1 MAHPGMTDRPPT
13 RGEFELLRQIVA
25 GQGARL
31 ETIDSSGTKGV
42 AVVQAQMTDVVKDL
56 AELKTEVNVRFDSAA
71 TGELQWHKDHLA
83 MHEQERRDR
92 VTGRRWLIG
101 TAVAGMASMT
111 AVLALLVDVLN
122 HVH

>member
-1 MAHPGMTDRPPT
+1 MTEQSPS
-13 RGEFELLRQIVA
+13 RGEFDLLRQIVA
-25 GQGARL
+25 GQGQRL

-71 TGELQWHKDHLA
+71 KGELQWHKDHLT
-83 MHEQERRDR
+83 MHEQEKRDR

-101 TAVAGMASMT
+101 TGVAGVASMA
-111 AVLALLVDVLN
+111 AVLALLVDVLH